1 MALNLET
8 IQPIK
13 SPRNLNIQES
23 QDSYLPSVA
32 FVESSKHAVHN
43 CCSYYSTW
51 NAVHREPHHRDVLS
65 FDSCHFSHKVLWA
78 NICYNLQEVT
88 VPVQYSVGK
97 QNYGK

>member
-13 SPRNLNIQES
+13 SPRNRNIQES

-43 CCSYYSTW
+43 CCSYYST
-51 NAVHREPHHRDVLS
+51 
-65 FDSCHFSHKVLWA
+65 
-78 NICYNLQEVT
+78 
-88 VPVQYSVGK
+88 
-97 QNYGK
+97 